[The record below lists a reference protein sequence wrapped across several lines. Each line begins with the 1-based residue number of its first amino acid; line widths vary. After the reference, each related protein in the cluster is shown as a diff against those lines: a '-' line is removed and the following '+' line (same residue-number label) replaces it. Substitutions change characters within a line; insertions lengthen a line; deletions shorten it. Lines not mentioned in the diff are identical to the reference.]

1 LSDALKAFAESALK
15 GGVANVGPLIGL
27 DLELGEV
34 ELDAA
39 EALPEGNF
47 AVLPL
52 VVEIGERKI
61 CDLLLATPLDEIAT
75 LARRMLDQ
83 EEPDKAREIGTEELD
98 AIGEVL
104 NLMSGG
110 VDQAA
115 RQVAPP
121 GVHARPLSW
130 WRTNHPSGNKL
141 PEGPLKL
148 ARGEIRIPSAGT
160 VALWLHTPEELLEP
174 MPAGKEAR
182 RQGRVVFLA
191 MEPAMR
197 EALEKVLTDARV
209 AIETHEP
216 DEPHLDEAL
225 RQAEAVWLSGDRN
238 GALDLC
244 RRIRTDNA
252 TWEIPQIVCMT
263 QPTRESVLIAM
274 ACGASHVL
282 AIPAESVDVLRVL
295 RLARE
300 TS

>member
-1 LSDALKAFAESALK
+1 MSDALKTFAESALK
-15 GGVANVGPLIGL
+15 GCAANVGPLIGL

-34 ELDAA
+34 QLDAA

-47 AVLPL
+47 ALLPL
-52 VVEIGERKI
+52 VVELGERRL
-61 CDLLLATPLDEIAT
+61 CELYLATPLDEIAT
-75 LARRMLDQ
+75 LARRLLDQ
-83 EEPDKAREIGTEELD
+83 ENPDKLREIGAEELD

-121 GVHARPLSW
+121 GVHARPLPW
-130 WRTNHPSGNKL
+130 WRTEEPGSNTL

-148 ARGEIRIPSAGT
+148 ARAEIRIPSAGT
-160 VALWLHTPEELLEP
+160 VALWLHAPEALLD
-174 MPAGKEAR
+174 PAPQAKEAR

-191 MEPAMR
+191 MEPALR
-197 EALEKVLTDARV
+197 EPLEKVLVDARV
-209 AIETHEP
+209 ASSAHEP
-216 DEPHLDEAL
+216 DEPEIGETL
-225 RQAEAVWLSGDRN
+225 RQAEAIWISGDRN
-238 GALDLC
+238 GALDIC
-244 RRIRTDNA
+244 RRIRTENA
-252 TWEIPQIVCMT
+252 TWEVPQIVCMT
-263 QPTRESVLIAM
+263 QPTKESVLLAM

-282 AIPAESVDVLRVL
+282 AIPADSVDVLRVL